1 MFDSQLPDETR
12 PSVIGDGMRTT
23 VKEGEYLA
31 LKPPLVKSHCAIA
44 LFLEMKGRKL
54 RESNPNEA
62 RTTLVAAA
70 LGYHCHGHR
79 DDAHTIQIQIGWILI
94 DQQQFQ
100 AAQAH
105 FEAVRG
111 VANGDLIVACK
122 RGLAR
127 TAVGF
132 GNFDEATMQYGSALA
147 LCREGRF
154 TDYEYMIIRETA
166 NAILGHPKNQG
177 SPEENLRSRNMARE
191 LFKEA
196 LSLSMDPERTNLEYQ
211 VRVRCD
217 LVQLERDAGNKSTAQ
232 SHALSAFRC
241 ALKTG
246 QQNIAEEVYNYLLD
260 SEVLS
265 EAQYSAFY
273 MELLELR
280 PNNAKGQQQARAG
293 CFTSHRLISSDL
305 RTKRLL
311 RLVGHEVDN
320 TRVQT
325 KSQSGHA
332 FHPHLIAKILV
343 FPVWL
348 KNVCNAFG
356 PRKPYLARNIPQ
368 AVLLHGQDVNA
379 FVSSAVLRNQPD
391 LIGARYLNPYAA
403 GKARESEL
411 AHDKVH
417 RVPRKLIRPV
427 SGRAVVP
434 PQAEKPHQYPACLHT
449 NRSFDCQWSKYSQ
462 VCHEG
467 KSNQKDT
474 ITPHDQL
481 QGNEDLDWP
490 RTRRKSRFFRT
501 GPGRH

>member
-1 MFDSQLPDETR
+1 MRECWNINPVHRPRADEVEQRLREAILLEHSHQFGGPMFDSQLPDETR
-12 PSVIGDGMRTT
+12 PSVIGD
-23 VKEGEYLA
+23 EED
-31 LKPPLVKSHCAIA
+31 
-44 LFLEMKGRKL
+44 E
-54 RESNPNEA
+54 REEAQGGNPNEA

-196 LSLSMDPERTNLEYQ
+196 LSLSMDPSVRTSNTRFEF
-211 VRVRCD
+211 
-217 LVQLERDAGNKSTAQ
+217 A
-232 SHALSAFRC
+232 
-241 ALKTG
+241 TG

-280 PNNAKGQQQARAG
+280 PNNAH
-293 CFTSHRLISSDL
+293 TSHGEIDSTSS
-305 RTKRLL
+305 
-311 RLVGHEVDN
+311 
-320 TRVQT
+320 
-325 KSQSGHA
+325 S
-332 FHPHLIAKILV
+332 
-343 FPVWL
+343 W
-348 KNVCNAFG
+348 
-356 PRKPYLARNIPQ
+356 
-368 AVLLHGQDVNA
+368 VLH
-379 FVSSAVLRNQPD
+379 QP
-391 LIGARYLNPYAA
+391 
-403 GKARESEL
+403 
-411 AHDKVH
+411 
-417 RVPRKLIRPV
+417 
-427 SGRAVVP
+427 
-434 PQAEKPHQYPACLHT
+434 
-449 NRSFDCQWSKYSQ
+449 
-462 VCHEG
+462 
-467 KSNQKDT
+467 
-474 ITPHDQL
+474 
-481 QGNEDLDWP
+481 
-490 RTRRKSRFFRT
+490 
-501 GPGRH
+501 

>member
-1 MFDSQLPDETR
+1 MRECWNINPVHRPRADEVEQRLREAILLEHSQQFGGPMFDSQLPDETR

-211 VRVRCD
+211 VEFAVTLC
-217 LVQLERDAGNKSTAQ
+217 N
-232 SHALSAFRC
+232 
-241 ALKTG
+241 LKEMRG
-246 QQNIAEEVYNYLLD
+246 I
-260 SEVLS
+260 S
-265 EAQYSAFY
+265 
-273 MELLELR
+273 R
-280 PNNAKGQQQARAG
+280 PLNLMPFQP
-293 CFTSHRLISSDL
+293 FDVHS
-305 RTKRLL
+305 
-311 RLVGHEVDN
+311 RLV
-320 TRVQT
+320 
-325 KSQSGHA
+325 S
-332 FHPHLIAKILV
+332 KI
-343 FPVWL
+343 
-348 KNVCNAFG
+348 
-356 PRKPYLARNIPQ
+356 
-368 AVLLHGQDVNA
+368 
-379 FVSSAVLRNQPD
+379 
-391 LIGARYLNPYAA
+391 
-403 GKARESEL
+403 
-411 AHDKVH
+411 
-417 RVPRKLIRPV
+417 
-427 SGRAVVP
+427 
-434 PQAEKPHQYPACLHT
+434 
-449 NRSFDCQWSKYSQ
+449 
-462 VCHEG
+462 
-467 KSNQKDT
+467 
-474 ITPHDQL
+474 
-481 QGNEDLDWP
+481 
-490 RTRRKSRFFRT
+490 
-501 GPGRH
+501 

>member
-1 MFDSQLPDETR
+1 MRECWNINPVHRPRADEVEQRLREAILLEHSQQFGGPMFDSQLPDETR

-280 PNNAKGQQQARAG
+280 PNNAH
-293 CFTSHRLISSDL
+293 TSHGEI
-305 RTKRLL
+305 
-311 RLVGHEVDN
+311 
-320 TRVQT
+320 
-325 KSQSGHA
+325 
-332 FHPHLIAKILV
+332 
-343 FPVWL
+343 
-348 KNVCNAFG
+348 
-356 PRKPYLARNIPQ
+356 
-368 AVLLHGQDVNA
+368 
-379 FVSSAVLRNQPD
+379 
-391 LIGARYLNPYAA
+391 
-403 GKARESEL
+403 
-411 AHDKVH
+411 
-417 RVPRKLIRPV
+417 
-427 SGRAVVP
+427 
-434 PQAEKPHQYPACLHT
+434 
-449 NRSFDCQWSKYSQ
+449 DC
-462 VCHEG
+462 E
-467 KSNQKDT
+467 
-474 ITPHDQL
+474 
-481 QGNEDLDWP
+481 
-490 RTRRKSRFFRT
+490 
-501 GPGRH
+501 